1 MTNVRKL
8 AQIIADA
15 NIEAAQFLDAVELA
29 EEEEIDLTEDQMSEA
44 LRLALRAKAVLPDD

>member
-1 MTNVRKL
+1 MNDIRKL

-15 NIEAAQFLDAVELA
+15 NIEAAEYADAWELA
-29 EEEEIDLTEDQMSEA
+29 EAEEIDLTEDQMSEA